1 MWYVVVVSWEVDYQQ
16 YVWKTVVVYAVD
28 TDNAIECAIA
38 RVEPAGDWTVEVYQC
53 GLTEPKEVA

>member
-16 YVWKTVVVYAVD
+16 YVWKTVVVYAANTD
-28 TDNAIECAIA
+28 MAIDNAVA
-38 RVEPAGDWTVEVYQC
+38 RVEPSGDWVVEVFQC